1 MSRSASGID
10 RLLLAFSAFGGGLLV
25 WLALMEAPSFVGR
38 AGFSA
43 PLSWK
48 LFFFHVPVAFVSFI
62 AFAVALVASVQYLR
76 TREESWDRQAVA
88 AVESGV
94 LLTGITLVTGM
105 IWGQAEWG
113 VAWRWADAKL
123 VVVLVLFLVYVAY
136 LMLRREIREPSTRR
150 RVAAVYAIAGFATVP
165 LAYAAQRVWAS
176 FHPTVFGTTGGGIT
190 TPGIMPL
197 FVFAMVVFTGI
208 YVLFHRWR
216 VRILESEARLLRL
229 EAERQVAA

>member
-1 MSRSASGID
+1 MARSVPGID
-10 RLLLAFSAFGGGLLV
+10 RFLLTVAAFGGGLLL

-38 AGFSA
+38 AGFTA

-48 LFFFHVPVAFVSFI
+48 LFFFHVPVALVGFI

-76 TREESWDRQAVA
+76 TRGEAWDRHAVA

-94 LLTGITLVTGM
+94 LFTGVTLVTGM
-105 IWGQAEWG
+105 LWGQAEWG
-113 VAWRWADAKL
+113 VAWRWDDAKL
-123 VVVLVLFLVYVAY
+123 VVVLVLFLVYAAY
-136 LMLRREIREPSTRR
+136 LMLRREIPEASVRR

-176 FHPTVFGTTGGGIT
+176 FHPTVFGTAEGGIT
-190 TPGIMPL
+190 TPGVMPL
-197 FVFAMVVFTGI
+197 FVFALVIFTAI

-216 VRILESEARLLRL
+216 VRILVSEARLLRL
-229 EAERQVAA
+229 EAEREAVA

>member
-1 MSRSASGID
+1 MARSTPGID
-10 RLLLAFSAFGGGLLV
+10 RSLLAFSAFGGALLI

-38 AGFSA
+38 EGFTA

-48 LFFFHVPVAFVSFI
+48 LFFFHVPVAFVSFL
-62 AFAVALVASVQYLR
+62 AFAVALVASVQFLR
-76 TREESWDRQAVA
+76 TRQETWDRHAVA

-105 IWGQAEWG
+105 LWGHAEWG
-113 VAWRWADAKL
+113 VAWRWDDAKL

-136 LMLRREIREPSTRR
+136 LMLRREIPEPSVRR

-176 FHPTVFGTTGGGIT
+176 FHPTVFGTTDGGIT
-190 TPGIMPL
+190 TPGVMPL
-197 FVFAMVVFTGI
+197 FVFAVVVFAGI
-208 YVLFHRWR
+208 YALFHRWR
-216 VRILESEARLLRL
+216 VRILASEARLLRL
-229 EAERQVAA
+229 EAEREVAA